1 MKQDVFD
8 FIGFIVFDLQ
18 NFFYLA
24 QFFFF
29 FICSPVIRARKIIVK
44 SSVPTLTT
52 T

>member
-1 MKQDVFD
+1 MKQAVFD

-18 NFFYLA
+18 NFFSLA
-24 QFFFF
+24 QVGF
-29 FICSPVIRARKIIVK
+29 FICSPVIRAPKIIVK